1 MISFVFETVRILV
14 IGSRAGRTRFPSESA
29 QSMERGSA
37 ARLEKLSIA
46 IREINKKIRSERAGG
61 GSRAHPKKID
71 GRLSWPFCV
80 RAALCVW
87 ALTLN
92 LDAAIEFL
100 KERSRQ
106 RKEKPPWSQEQI
118 KEEVASLTDYTKDV
132 LVKPPTKRG
141 KLALAEASK
150 FVREKRLFQWVRA
163 QNSSKGLAPSYA
175 ALWRQWAH
183 AAEGEVPDACPDTV
197 GLARTAKSKAQRMRR
212 WARRWIVVRGC
223 YKPGPRLELDRLR
236 SKAICGCRGC

>member
-1 MISFVFETVRILV
+1 
-14 IGSRAGRTRFPSESA
+14 
-29 QSMERGSA
+29 MERGSK
-37 ARLEKLSIA
+37 RDLEQLSMA
-46 IREINKKIRSERAGG
+46 IREINKKIRSERVCG
-61 GSRAHPKKID
+61 GSSADPKKID

-87 ALTLN
+87 AVTLN
-92 LDAAIEFL
+92 VDAAIQFL
-100 KERSRQ
+100 DEWSRQ
-106 RKEKPPWSQEQI
+106 RKEKPPWSQAQI
-118 KEEVASLTDYTKDV
+118 KEEVESLTDYTKAL

-141 KLALAEASK
+141 KLALEEACK
-150 FVREKRLFQWVRA
+150 FLKEQRLFQWVRA

-183 AAEGEVPDACPDTV
+183 ATENEFPDACHDPV
-197 GLARTAKSKAQRMRR
+197 GLARTGKTKAQRLRR

-236 SKAICGCRGC
+236 SKAICGSRGC

>member
-1 MISFVFETVRILV
+1 MISFVFETLRILV
-14 IGSRAGRTRFPSESA
+14 FGSRAGRTRFPSESA

-37 ARLEKLSIA
+37 ARLDKLSVA
-46 IREINKKIRSERAGG
+46 IREIKKKIRSERAGG
-61 GSRAHPKKID
+61 GSSAHPKKTD

-141 KLALAEASK
+141 KLALAEACNLVK
-150 FVREKRLFQWVRA
+150 ENR
-163 QNSSKGLAPSYA
+163 
-175 ALWRQWAH
+175 
-183 AAEGEVPDACPDTV
+183 
-197 GLARTAKSKAQRMRR
+197 
-212 WARRWIVVRGC
+212 
-223 YKPGPRLELDRLR
+223 
-236 SKAICGCRGC
+236 